1 MVLDIILILAGFILI
16 IVGIVGCI
24 VPMLPG
30 IPLSYLGI
38 ILLHFTSW
46 VDFSPE
52 FLIVWGVIVIG
63 VQLLDYY
70 VPIWGSKKFGGGT
83 KGAWGSAIGVVAGMF
98 IFPPLG
104 IIIFPFVGA
113 VIGELIDDKEP
124 KAALKAGFGAFIGF
138 VAGTVMKLAVA
149 IILAIYFLKESIY
162 ALSSYIA

>member
-113 VIGELIDDKEP
+113 VIGELIDEKEP